1 MAVNQTPGTDVDDIF
16 LESAK
21 IEYSKDGGSTWI
33 DLGLADDVAIT
44 FASTKREVQPGNGT
58 APDRVKGSATQKAT
72 ITAAMWQLSVQQI
85 CDISGGLFAYF
96 STAGESTPST
106 DELAANSTAAD
117 TFYAFEKQQYNGAT
131 PTSIAI
137 TKDPDDANVALV
149 LNTDYR
155 VLKVGDQW
163 GYMFIAGDKYDAT
176 KDMEVD
182 YTVTPAATEG
192 YNVGGKSNQVSYQ
205 YKITNYVPTE
215 STVAYDL
222 YNVWTFYKG
231 MQEGDLAFALKNKDE
246 VDPVARIP
254 ITIGC
259 ELDPSKTAG
268 QQLYKFE
275 RQKVS
280 KT

>member
-21 IEYSKDGGSTWI
+21 IEYSKDNGSTWI

-58 APDRVKGSATQKAT
+58 APDRVKGSATQTAT

-85 CDISGGLFAYF
+85 CDISGGLFAYY
-96 STAGESTPST
+96 STAGTAATPT
-106 DELAANSTAAD
+106 DEYAANGTAANL
-117 TFYAFEKQQYNGAT
+117 FYPFAYQQYNGVT
-131 PTSIAI
+131 PTSIVV
-137 TKDPDDANVALV
+137 TQDPDGTPATLV

-155 VLKVGDQW
+155 VFKVGDYW
-163 GYMFIAGDKYDAT
+163 GYMFITGGSYDAT
-176 KDMEVD
+176 KAIDVD
-182 YTVTPAATEG
+182 YAVTPAATEG

-215 STVAYDL
+215 STITYDL

-246 VDPVARIP
+246 VDPVARVP

-259 ELDPSKTAG
+259 ELDPSRTAG

>member
-21 IEYSKDGGSTWI
+21 IEYSKDSGSTWI

-44 FASTKREVQPGNGT
+44 FSSVKREVQPGNGT
-58 APDRVKGSATQKAT
+58 APDRVKGSATQTA
-72 ITAAMWQLSVQQI
+72 IISAAMWQLSVQQI
-85 CDISGGLFAYF
+85 CDISGGLFTYY
-96 STAGESTPST
+96 STAG
-106 DELAANSTAAD
+106 TAATPTD
-117 TFYAFEKQQYNGAT
+117 SYAASATAAALFYPFEYQQYNGVV
-131 PTSIAI
+131 PTSIVV
-137 TKDPDDANVALV
+137 TQDPDGDDTTLT
-149 LNTDYR
+149 LNTDYQ
-155 VLKVGDQW
+155 VMKVGDYW
-163 GYMFIAGDKYDAT
+163 GVMFIAGVNYDAT
-176 KDMEVD
+176 KEIDID
-182 YTVTPAATEG
+182 YAVTPAAAEG
-192 YNVGGKSNQVSYQ
+192 YKVGGKSNQVSYQ

-215 STVAYDL
+215 STVAYNL
-222 YNVWTFYKG
+222 YNVWTFFKG

-259 ELDPSKTAG
+259 ELDPTLTAG
-268 QQLYKFE
+268 EQLYTFE